1 MAVVDA
7 LGKTC
12 PQPVIMAAKEL
23 DALAEAGDAGEA
35 VEVLVDNMVAVENL
49 KRLANSRGRAAEVVE
64 EEAGARWRVVIAGG
78 EPGDPDGSGWV
89 PADPFEPVCDI
100 PVPAAAAAAGK
111 VVAVGGEF
119 MGRGDQELGAILM
132 KGLIYALANA
142 ENPPVKMVFFNG
154 GARLTC
160 EGSASLEDI
169 RELESRACEILTCG
183 TCLDFYGIK
192 DRLAVGGVTNLY
204 QISEI
209 FLAPEGV
216 VSL

>member
-1 MAVVDA
+1 MAIVDA

-12 PQPVIMAAKEL
+12 PQPVIMASRVL
-23 DALAEAGDAGEA
+23 DELAEAGKASEQ

-49 KRLANSRGRAAEVVE
+49 KRLASSRTRAVE
-64 EEAGARWRVVIAGG
+64 MIEEGSADVPTWRVVLAGADTDAA
-78 EPGDPDGSGWV
+78 PVASPVST
-89 PADPFEPVCDI
+89 PA
-100 PVPAAAAAAGK
+100 PAAASAANATALAGK
-111 VVAVGGEF
+111 VIAVGGEF
-119 MGRGDQELGAILM
+119 MGLGDQELGAILM

-142 ENPPVKMVFFNG
+142 ANPPAKMVFFNG

-160 EGSASLEDI
+160 TGSASLEDLTQ
-169 RELESRACEILTCG
+169 LEANGCEILTCG

-192 DRLAVGGVTNLY
+192 DDLAVGGVTNLY
-204 QISEI
+204 AISEI

>member
-12 PQPVIMAAKEL
+12 PQPVIMASKEL
-23 DALAEAGDAGEA
+23 DALAAAGNAGEA

-49 KRLANSRGRAAEVVE
+49 KRLANSRTRGVEVI
-64 EEAGARWRVVIAGG
+64 EEAASARWRVVIAGAEG
-78 EPGDPDGSGWV
+78 GVD
-89 PADPFEPVCDI
+89 
-100 PVPAAAAAAGK
+100 VPAAAEPKVACDLPVPPVSMGGK
-111 VVAVGGEF
+111 VIAVGSEF

-132 KGLIYALANA
+132 KGLVYALANA
-142 ENPPVKMVFFNG
+142 ENPPAKMVFFNG

-169 RELESRACEILTCG
+169 RELEQRGCEILTCG

-192 DRLAVGGVTNLY
+192 DQLGVGGVTNLY

>member
-23 DALAEAGDAGEA
+23 DALAGAGNADEA
-35 VEVLVDNMVAVENL
+35 VEVLVDTMVAVENL
-49 KRLANSRGRAAEVVE
+49 KRLANSRGRAVEAVE
-64 EEAGARWRVVIAGG
+64 EETGARWRVVIAGG
-78 EPGDPDGSGWV
+78 DDAAAGQPLPEV
-89 PADPFEPVCDI
+89 ACDI

-142 ENPPVKMVFFNG
+142 ENPPAKMVFFNG

-169 RELESRACEILTCG
+169 RELESRGCEILTCG

>member
-12 PQPVIMAAKEL
+12 PQPVIMTAKVLDEL
-23 DALAEAGDAGEA
+23 AGAGNAGEA

-49 KRLANSRGRAAEVVE
+49 KRLASSRQREVDVAQEGDAA
-64 EEAGARWRVVIAGG
+64 WRVTIAGG
-78 EPGDPDGSGWV
+78 DGSTAGV
-89 PADPFEPVCDI
+89 PLPEVACDI
-100 PVPAAAAAAGK
+100 PVPATAAAGK
-111 VVAVGGEF
+111 VVAVGSEF

-132 KGLIYALANA
+132 KGLIYAFANA
-142 ENPPVKMVFFNG
+142 ENPPAKMVFFNG

-160 EGSASLEDI
+160 EGSASVEDLKTLE
-169 RELESRACEILTCG
+169 AAGCEILTCG

-192 DRLAVGGVTNLY
+192 DKLAVGGVTNLY